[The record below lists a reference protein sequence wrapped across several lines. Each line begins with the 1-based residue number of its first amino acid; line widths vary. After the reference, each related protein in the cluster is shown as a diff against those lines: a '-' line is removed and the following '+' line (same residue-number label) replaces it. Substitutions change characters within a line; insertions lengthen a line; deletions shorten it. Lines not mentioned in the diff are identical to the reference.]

1 MMKDS
6 DYVFVDK
13 PADGAL
19 VKFRF
24 DYESHKFKS
33 KKIIH
38 AECSG
43 SKQAFTSYT
52 DIYPGYWYEA
62 YGNIPRNSKLRSK
75 TGIFNMYTAPL
86 LEPLNKYMPVTI
98 LPMYVV
104 KNNMPFPIDVFAGNL
119 YTDSKR
125 NEEHACMSLQPGQT
139 CPVYKF
145 CNLSKNDK
153 PKIAIRAS
161 KSNAN
166 NRVLRWNEPIPIIY
180 NVNLVGETKYFYVQ
194 SGSDQQTKVICKAS
208 VGFDE
213 TGYNY
218 NTIFLCFDIA
228 KPPYRLEN
236 RSATQTMYYWQYQF
250 QGDVSAIPP
259 MQYRDFVLPHP
270 SGKPILCVSHQAWQE
285 ADKGERFTEYSC

>member
-62 YGNIPRNSKLRSK
+62 YGNIPRNSKFRSK
-75 TGIFNMYTAPL
+75 KTESLTCIPPPL

-98 LPMYVV
+98 LPMYMV

-125 NEEHACMSLQPGQT
+125 NEEHACMSLSTRPNMPG
-139 CPVYKF
+139 
-145 CNLSKNDK
+145 L
-153 PKIAIRAS
+153 
-161 KSNAN
+161 
-166 NRVLRWNEPIPIIY
+166 
-180 NVNLVGETKYFYVQ
+180 
-194 SGSDQQTKVICKAS
+194 
-208 VGFDE
+208 
-213 TGYNY
+213 
-218 NTIFLCFDIA
+218 
-228 KPPYRLEN
+228 
-236 RSATQTMYYWQYQF
+236 
-250 QGDVSAIPP
+250 
-259 MQYRDFVLPHP
+259 
-270 SGKPILCVSHQAWQE
+270 
-285 ADKGERFTEYSC
+285 